1 MNLYNM
7 DLQSRKTAFV
17 QDFLKLQSEELISCF
32 EELLNSE
39 KETFDTMSIEQLNC
53 RIDKSLQD
61 SKKDNVIATSDLLK
75 EIDNW
80 E

>member
-1 MNLYNM
+1 M